1 MDRKIQKIYNA
12 DYMTRNDGYRNV
24 MPFQNMSIGQNSIIP
39 MGPMPN
45 IVLVDTNYL
54 NRKREGQEL
63 SVNYTFDPSD
73 NSNCKY

>member
-45 IVLVDTNYL
+45 IVLVDTNFL
-54 NRKREGQEL
+54 NRKREGQNI
-63 SVNYTFDPSD
+63 SANNVFTPND
-73 NSNCKY
+73 NFKRKY

>member
-45 IVLVDTNYL
+45 IVLVDTN
-54 NRKREGQEL
+54 
-63 SVNYTFDPSD
+63 
-73 NSNCKY
+73 

>member
-39 MGPMPN
+39 MAK
-45 IVLVDTNYL
+45 NYL
-54 NRKREGQEL
+54 SIMHLIPAIILIVSINL
-63 SVNYTFDPSD
+63 IDIIYFL
-73 NSNCKY
+73 

>member
-1 MDRKIQKIYNA
+1 
-12 DYMTRNDGYRNV
+12 
-24 MPFQNMSIGQNSIIP
+24 MPFQNMAIRQNNIIP

-63 SVNYTFDPSD
+63 SVNYAFDPSD